1 MRASISVFFI
11 LNLDTPQKPTHNIAS
26 QHRTATPTPVLP
38 CLAEKRVADH
48 FIDRDA
54 KSNAPDAIR
63 PENYYKSCWADKK
76 YLKALLVEHGSYFPK
91 THQLPAWRTC
101 SNRPNLRLTR

>member
-1 MRASISVFFI
+1 
-11 LNLDTPQKPTHNIAS
+11 
-26 QHRTATPTPVLP
+26 LP
-38 CLAEKRVADH
+38 CLAAKRVADH

-63 PENYYKSCWADKK
+63 PENYYKSCWADEK

-91 THQLPAWRTC
+91 THKLPTF
-101 SNRPNLRLTR
+101 SRLCQGALDVTRLAGHNALSFTQRSGPSITLHQSHTTFTS

>member
-1 MRASISVFFI
+1 
-11 LNLDTPQKPTHNIAS
+11 
-26 QHRTATPTPVLP
+26 LP

-48 FIDRDA
+48 FIDREA

-101 SNRPNLRLTR
+101 SNRPNLRSTR